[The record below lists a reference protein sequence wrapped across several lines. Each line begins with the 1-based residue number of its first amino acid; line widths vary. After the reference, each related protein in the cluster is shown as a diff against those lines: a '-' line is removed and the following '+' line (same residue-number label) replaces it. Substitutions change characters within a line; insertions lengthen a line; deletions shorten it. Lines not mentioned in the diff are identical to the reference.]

1 MTLNHSDTFSAIPQ
15 EIGLFK
21 YYLGEVSRQFLEV
34 MLIILGEDPVTGKQ
48 SVGDF
53 FSWLHLSEFTL
64 GGKQTSI
71 TVEVEYLFTFLL
83 LYFLKQEENL
93 DSLMEVTS
101 IVVRLSTSDSAKT
114 FFRDDEAKL
123 LVSKQYIHVLMKL

>member
-1 MTLNHSDTFSAIPQ
+1 MS
-15 EIGLFK
+15 G
-21 YYLGEVSRQFLEV
+21 QFHEV

-71 TVEVEYLFTFLL
+71 TVGVDYLFAFLL
-83 LYFLKQEENL
+83 LY
-93 DSLMEVTS
+93 
-101 IVVRLSTSDSAKT
+101 
-114 FFRDDEAKL
+114 
-123 LVSKQYIHVLMKL
+123 YIHLWK